1 MAEHDTQISP
11 DFCGIRQM
19 ESEQSDREIERT
31 KHETSS
37 QNRSNILPKFVK
49 NIAKRSFG
57 SPRASWGCSRR
68 HFGSWAAQIRNTVAI
83 LGSLAAFWP
92 PRGFSLGHNVF
103 FCSVFGRVICSKL
116 RFEGFRV
123 PSAMVFFCGFQ
134 VHFSTIFLVFL
145 ERPSLRRMLFEIAF
159 KWI

>member
-103 FCSVFGRVICSKL
+103 FVRCLVVSFVRSSVLKASGFHLPWFFFVVS
-116 RFEGFRV
+116 RFISQ
-123 PSAMVFFCGFQ
+123 PFFLYSWS
-134 VHFSTIFLVFL
+134 VHH
-145 ERPSLRRMLFEIAF
+145 
-159 KWI
+159 